1 MNDKPGRL
9 DPPSAIGYL
18 PSAIS
23 HSLLRILAM
32 SMIARLMHDASAR
45 VVYPFLPEL
54 SLGLRTPVSQV
65 GAVLSLRSGIG
76 MLSPVFGVLSDRV
89 GHRRAM
95 SAALA
100 LLAVG
105 LSVVGVSSALW
116 MAAIG
121 FVVTGVA
128 SATYV
133 PALLAYLS
141 ERTPYERRGR
151 ILGALELTWALS
163 GMIVVPAL
171 GALIG
176 PLGWRAPFLALAI
189 GSAVCAAL
197 TLSLPETPARL
208 RAQAEAFRITSIF
221 RNRSAVAF
229 LLVWLLMFLSFEN
242 VQVGYA
248 SWFEAQF
255 GLSAKDRGVAQT
267 LFGVFEIIAS
277 ASSSLFLDRMGKKRG
292 VAGGL
297 VVLVIGY
304 GALLALGPSALWLGL
319 ASMSAAFLGF
329 EFSVVSS
336 LSIASEQVPQ
346 ARGAMLALGVMM
358 AGLGRMVG
366 AMTGT
371 ALLAGAGFGASALL
385 SALLCAA
392 AVGLLALFVQE
403 HPGVTQLHPR
413 ITPNPDH

>member
-1 MNDKPGRL
+1 MTTLEIDSP
-9 DPPSAIGYL
+9 DPHAAGDTLAVSRN
-18 PSAIS
+18 
-23 HSLLRILAM
+23 HMLRILTV
-32 SMIARLMHDASAR
+32 SMIARLIHDASVR

-54 SLGLRTPVSQV
+54 SLGLRAPVNQV

-76 MLSPVFGVLSDRV
+76 ALSPVFGVLSDRI
-89 GHRRAM
+89 GHRRTM

-100 LLAVG
+100 LLAMGLGAVG
-105 LSVVGVSSALW
+105 LSDVLW

-121 FVVTGVA
+121 FVVTGIA
-128 SATYV
+128 TATYV
-133 PALLAYLS
+133 PALLAYIS

-151 ILGALELTWALS
+151 ILGALELSWALS

-189 GSAVCAAL
+189 GTAACAVL
-197 TLSLPETPARL
+197 TLSLAETPARL
-208 RAQAEAFRITSIF
+208 RAQAEAFRIASIF

-248 SWFEAQF
+248 SWFETHF
-255 GLSAKDRGVAQT
+255 GLSAPQRGLTQT

-277 ASSSLFLDRMGKKRG
+277 AGSSLFLDRMGKKRG

-297 VVLVIGY
+297 IVLLAGY
-304 GALLALGPSALWLGL
+304 GALLALGPLALWLGL
-319 ASMSAAFLGF
+319 ASMSVAFLGF

-336 LSIASEQVPQ
+336 LSIGSEQIPQ
-346 ARGAMLALGVMM
+346 ARSTMLALGVMM
-358 AGLGRMVG
+358 SGLGRMVG
-366 AMTGT
+366 AVTGS
-371 ALLAGAGFGASALL
+371 ALLADAGFGAAALL
-385 SALLCAA
+385 SALLGAA
-392 AVGLLALFVQE
+392 AVGLFTLFVRE
-403 HPGVTQLHPR
+403 RPAVVT
-413 ITPNPDH
+413 

>member
-1 MNDKPGRL
+1 
-9 DPPSAIGYL
+9 
-18 PSAIS
+18 
-23 HSLLRILAM
+23 
-32 SMIARLMHDASAR
+32 
-45 VVYPFLPEL
+45 
-54 SLGLRTPVSQV
+54 
-65 GAVLSLRSGIG
+65 
-76 MLSPVFGVLSDRV
+76 
-89 GHRRAM
+89 M

-105 LSVVGVSSALW
+105 LGVVGASSALW

-121 FVVTGVA
+121 FVVTGIA
-128 SATYV
+128 TATYV

-151 ILGALELTWALS
+151 ILGALELTWALA
-163 GMIVVPAL
+163 GMIVVPVL

-189 GSAVCAAL
+189 GAIACAAL

-208 RAQAEAFRITSIF
+208 RAQAEAFRIASIF
-221 RNRSAVAF
+221 RNRSAIAF

-242 VQVGYA
+242 IQVGYA
-248 SWFEAQF
+248 SWFEMQF
-255 GLSAKDRGVAQT
+255 GLSAQQRGMTQT
-267 LFGVFEIIAS
+267 LFGVFEIAAS
-277 ASSSLFLDRMGKKRG
+277 AGSSLFLDRIGKKRG

-297 VVLVIGY
+297 IVLLIGY
-304 GALLALGPSALWLGL
+304 GMLLMFGPLALWLAL
-319 ASMSAAFLGF
+319 TAMSVAFLGF

-346 ARGAMLALGVMM
+346 ARGTMLALGVMM

-366 AMTGT
+366 AMSGT
-371 ALLAGAGFGASALL
+371 ALIADAAFGTSALL

-392 AVGLLALFVQE
+392 AVGLFVLFVQE
-403 HPGVTQLHPR
+403 RPA
-413 ITPNPDH
+413 IAA